1 MEIRPSNLLGVNK
14 DRTAKGIHRT
24 DSQQISHDRFT
35 RETVNS
41 ENIINPNITGN
52 TGKISSKQNDNEI
65 QTGTENSISTAK
77 TTMGNSLDISV
88 NTASPGIMSPTVGA
102 AVEMS
107 LKELNPS
114 MHRAFDIIA
123 ADAGNSGEAY
133 KNFLSFQ
140 NVLDK
145 DMNPAEMADFF
156 VYGYNFHDGDGKEKE
171 SLIRTSLKI
180 YNEFISD
187 DKGTYKGTS
196 REERAECFK
205 LLLEAIPPTKKD
217 SPFCMGDAVRPLY
230 HINEALTSGTLDQ
243 YAISCIGRDFGY
255 GYEDISFTPDKGQVI
270 SVVDGTK
277 KFIHLLDIIQHAEN
291 RESPDFTL
299 NDDDKGFHSLSI
311 IRGVFHYD
319 PDRTKEFEGLL
330 GIVGDPWIALGITKN
345 LDNIN
350 TELRNDGKEHLL
362 SDIRKTDL
370 SRGKCSQVTNSVI
383 SIYEIMKPG
392 EDFDQIKSES
402 GKVLEQIKKFTADK
416 TNPDLLNFYGTKRL
430 KMVGKYREEDETI
443 TDSFNRY
450 KQFATKM
457 ASQGVGIETID
468 KIYESTGKNRDEFTK
483 KIPGATTYKEM
494 INEVGDVLENV
505 LGKEWLGKK
514 FPTELSSDL
523 IELAMQKMEAGESL
537 KDKCSELVHDYI
549 ALGDF
554 TKTEELK
561 KMLDQGFDNHEF
573 GDADK
578 KDVMEDIKRNIELR
592 RIMGDSPDDALTN
605 AYDNV
610 KNSIQDANEAK
621 EAKGK
626 RAEIS
631 MNDDFILIGG
641 VRIDKKK
648 RK

>member
-14 DRTAKGIHRT
+14 DRTTKGIHRT

-52 TGKISSKQNDNEI
+52 TGKISSKQTDNEI
-65 QTGTENSISTAK
+65 QTGADNSISTAK

-88 NTASPGIMSPTVGA
+88 NTASPGIMSPIVGA

-107 LKELNPS
+107 LKDLNPS
-114 MHRAFDIIA
+114 MHRAYDIIA

-133 KNFLSFQ
+133 NNFLSFQ

-156 VYGYNFHDGDGKEKE
+156 VYGNNFHDGDGKEKE

-205 LLLEAIPPTKKD
+205 LLLDAIPPTKKE
-217 SPFCMGDAVRPLY
+217 SPFCMGNAVRPLY
-230 HINEALTSGTLDQ
+230 HINEALKSDTLDQ
-243 YAISCIGRDFGY
+243 YAVSCIGRDFGY
-255 GYEDISFTPDKGQVI
+255 GFEDLSFTPDKGQVI
-270 SVVDGTK
+270 GVVDGTK

-311 IRGVFHYD
+311 IRGIFHYD
-319 PDRTKEFEGLL
+319 PEKTKEFEGLL

-345 LDNIN
+345 LDNIDKD
-350 TELRNDGKEHLL
+350 LRSNVKNHLL
-362 SDIRKTDL
+362 SDLRKTDM
-370 SRGKCSQVTNSVI
+370 SRGKCSQVTAAI
-383 SIYEIMKPG
+383 SLIYEMMKPG
-392 EDFDQIKSES
+392 EDFDHIKSES
-402 GKVLEQIKKFTADK
+402 QKVLDQIKEFTADK
-416 TNPDLLNFYGTKRL
+416 TPPNLLNYYGTKRL
-430 KMVGKYREEDETI
+430 KMVGKYREKDETI
-443 TDSFNRY
+443 TESFNRY

-457 ASQGVGIETID
+457 TSQGVGLETID
-468 KIYESTGKNRDEFTK
+468 KIYETTGKDRSRFLD
-483 KIPGATTYKEM
+483 KIPGASTYKEI

-505 LGKEWLGKK
+505 LGKEWLGRKL
-514 FPTELSSDL
+514 PPELSSDL
-523 IELAMQKMEAGESL
+523 IELAMQKMEPGESL
-537 KDKCSELVHDYI
+537 KDKCAQLVHEYF

-554 TKTEELK
+554 TKTDELK
-561 KMLDQGFDNHEF
+561 KMLDHGFDNHEF

-592 RIMGDSPDDALTN
+592 RIMGDSPDEALTN

-610 KNSIQDANEAK
+610 KNSIQDAK

-631 MNDDFILIGG
+631 MTDDFILIGG
-641 VRIDKKK
+641 VKIDIKK